1 MLDITAESCSMGSME
16 NAPISLEY
24 SAEALMGFLDYLA
37 KKGLVNSNTIIS
49 RKAASNKM
57 LAILSPGEAA
67 DLRQVDLDQ
76 LATRFA
82 NLKGKDYSPQSLQVY
97 KSRVA
102 TSLEDFFRYK
112 ENPANFKVGSSA
124 KKTASGVWSI
134 ARSASNG
141 RIVVSRVKKGAERP
155 VARTEAQDD
164 ERSRPTVA
172 SAATINFPVPLR
184 PNCVVQINGLPVDL
198 TKAEAAKIAAVVSA
212 MISVS

>member
-1 MLDITAESCSMGSME
+1 ME

-24 SAEALMGFLDYLA
+24 SAEALMDFLDYLA
-37 KKGLVNSNTIIS
+37 KKGLANSNTIIS

-112 ENPANFKVGSSA
+112 ENPANFRLGSTA
-124 KKTASGVWSI
+124 KKTASSGF
-134 ARSASNG
+134 ALTKSASSG
-141 RIVVSRVKKGAERP
+141 RITIVRNKKSSALP
-155 VARTEAQDD
+155 VIRSEGVDVDRAQ
-164 ERSRPTVA
+164 PTMI
-172 SAATINFPVPLR
+172 SATTINFPVPLR

-198 TKAEAAKIAAVVSA
+198 TKAEAAKISAVVSA
-212 MISVS
+212 MISVSEE

>member
-1 MLDITAESCSMGSME
+1 MD
-16 NAPISLEY
+16 
-24 SAEALMGFLDYLA
+24 FLDYLA
-37 KKGLVNSNTIIS
+37 KKGLANSNTIIS

-112 ENPANFKVGSSA
+112 ENPANFRLGSTA
-124 KKTASGVWSI
+124 KKTASSGF
-134 ARSASNG
+134 ALTKSASSG
-141 RIVVSRVKKGAERP
+141 RITIVRNKKSSALP
-155 VARTEAQDD
+155 VIRSEGVDVDRAQ
-164 ERSRPTVA
+164 PTMI
-172 SAATINFPVPLR
+172 SATTINFPVPLR

-198 TKAEAAKIAAVVSA
+198 TKAEAAKISAVVSA
-212 MISVS
+212 MISVSEE